1 MNYLDQ
7 IDLIIDILDKYKKY
21 ELSKALTSLKNNSF
35 TGTEILA
42 SITSKL
48 LTEVKNDKDLNNI
61 IGKYVDE
68 LHKYC
73 MNLGMEINSWL

>member
-73 MNLGMEINSWL
+73 MNLGMEINS